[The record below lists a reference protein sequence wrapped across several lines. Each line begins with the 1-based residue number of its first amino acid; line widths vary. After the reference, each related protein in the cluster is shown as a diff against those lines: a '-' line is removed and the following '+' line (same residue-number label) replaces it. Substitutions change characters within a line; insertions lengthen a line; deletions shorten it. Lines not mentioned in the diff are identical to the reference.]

1 MTVYRFYIGVF
12 IALVAGAQSLA
23 ALSFD
28 FRYVDDA
35 SGTFASRGW
44 LDPNSLFQ
52 RNIAA
57 AANLW
62 GQRINSNAR
71 ILVKVDPTSFVAR
84 AGGTNSLGR
93 ILYRNADGDDVWE
106 AGPLTRIRT
115 GNNPGA
121 TNFGYDILLGF
132 DAAFVES
139 HYWFDP
145 EPQTRSA
152 SVPASKGD
160 FVSVALHEIGHGF
173 GFTGFRDFATGE
185 TLGTIATQM
194 DDLSYFGGNG
204 NPFSPTGERNS
215 MFFRGERGAQVFGGD
230 LPLTHKPQGHF
241 LYGQNFFHLSACT
254 SGASDGLEGTL
265 MNGCSLPNGQRLN
278 ITPLDAAVLAD
289 MGYPLVTLNGDFNN
303 DGSVDAAD
311 YVVWKNKVPP
321 NQSHYEQWRANF
333 GAKLSSSA
341 PVATS
346 LPELPARL
354 LLVIGVVQF
363 ALMTID
369 RLR

>member
-1 MTVYRFYIGVF
+1 MTVCHFCVGVL

-28 FRYVDDA
+28 FRYADDP

-44 LDPNSLFQ
+44 LDTNSLFQ

-62 GQRINSNAR
+62 GQRFNSNAR
-71 ILVKVDPTSFVAR
+71 ILVKVDPMSFVAR

-106 AGPLTRIRT
+106 AGPLTRILT
-115 GNNPGA
+115 GNNPSA

-152 SVPASKGD
+152 SVPNNKGD
-160 FVSVALHEIGHGF
+160 FVSVVMHELGHGF
-173 GFTGFRDFATGE
+173 GLTGFRDFATGQIP
-185 TLGTIATQM
+185 GSIATQM

-204 NPFSPTGERNS
+204 NPFSPTGERNP
-215 MFFRGERGAQVFGGD
+215 MFFRGERAAQVFGSD
-230 LPLTHKPQGHF
+230 LPLTHTPQGHF
-241 LYGQNFFHLSACT
+241 LYGQNYFHLSACN
-254 SGASDGLEGTL
+254 SSAPDGLEGSL

-278 ITPLDAAVLAD
+278 ITPFDAAVLAD

-311 YVVWKNKVPP
+311 YVVWKNTALP
-321 NQSHYEQWRANF
+321 NQSQYDQWRANF
-333 GAKLSSSA
+333 GARLTSRA
-341 PVATS
+341 PGAAP
-346 LPELPARL
+346 LPELPASL
-354 LLVIGVVQF
+354 LLAIGMVQLAF
-363 ALMTID
+363 MAIY